1 MPVLPDDADPFES
14 KRAHGGVIVFAL
26 EALRVVES
34 TGPERVLNRL
44 SGVLMKSLGKEL
56 RAEVAP
62 AVTGDN

>member
-1 MPVLPDDADPFES
+1 MPELPDDADPFES
-14 KRAHGGVIVFAL
+14 ARHGGVMVSAL

-44 SGVLMKSLGKEL
+44 GGVLMKSLGKEL